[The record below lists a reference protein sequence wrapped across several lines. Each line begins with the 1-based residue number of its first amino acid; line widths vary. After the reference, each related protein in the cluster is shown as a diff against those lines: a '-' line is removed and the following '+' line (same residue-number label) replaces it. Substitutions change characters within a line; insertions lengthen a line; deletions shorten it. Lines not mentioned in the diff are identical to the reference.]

1 MVADP
6 LPGRGSLMHL
16 KHIVVYLFT
25 HNGKYVRP
33 LLLMVTTMSIIMLSL
48 ETTHLDVVGTLVCW
62 VAIHELKI
70 WDVRMTP
77 SVFPLPMNFY
87 VLLYEP
93 YNRLMPTS

>member
-16 KHIVVYLFT
+16 KHIVVYFFFI

-33 LLLMVTTMSIIMLSL
+33 LLLMVTMSIIMLSL
-48 ETTHLDVVGTLVCW
+48 EITHLDVVGTLVCW
-62 VAIHELKI
+62 VAIHELEI

-77 SVFPLPMNFY
+77 VFPLPMNFY